1 MFVISSLVRLP
12 LADTPAL
19 LHIEAMTTLLE
30 AARTIAP
37 TLTQR
42 AAEMDQARR
51 LPADLAQS
59 LAKSGYFRM
68 VLPADYQG
76 LELPPVEM
84 IQVLEALGTANASVA
99 WCVMIGATT
108 ALNAA
113 YLPDHHA
120 RAIWAD
126 PDLITGGVFAPKGKA
141 VREGDAYRVNGRWSW
156 GSGSANCGW
165 LVGGALVLGDGPPS
179 ARMMWFERDQVE
191 LIDTWHSMG
200 MRGTGSGDLA
210 VSDALVPIDRSVSL
224 TDDKARIERPLYAF
238 PAFGML
244 AMAIAGVA
252 LGNARGAIDDL
263 IDMAGGKVPTGSR
276 RVLAE
281 RASTQVD
288 VARAEGQLRA
298 ARAYLL
304 GSAEQAFANASQY
317 GELSLE
323 DRANLR
329 IAATHAVRTSAE
341 VTRTMHDLGGGTSV
355 YETCPLSRRFRDA
368 HVATQH
374 IMVAPGSLEL
384 AGRALLGIEGDYG
397 QL

>member
-1 MFVISSLVRLP
+1 MAQP
-12 LADTPAL
+12 LAHITTSRHSPSMTNL
-19 LHIEAMTTLLE
+19 LTTAQTLAPML
-30 AARTIAP
+30 AARAP
-37 TLTQR
+37 
-42 AAEMDQARR
+42 EMDDVRR
-51 LPADLAQS
+51 LPADLAQT
-59 LAKSGYFRM
+59 LAQAGFFRM
-68 VLPADYQG
+68 VLPTDYQG
-76 LELPPVEM
+76 LEVAPAHM
-84 IQVLEALGTANASVA
+84 IQVLEALGAANASVA

-120 RAIWAD
+120 RTIWAD
-126 PDLITGGVFAPKGKA
+126 PNVITGGVFAPKGKA
-141 VREGDAYRVNGRWSW
+141 VREGDDYRVNGRWSW

-165 LVGGALVLGDGPPS
+165 LVGGALVMGDNGPS
-179 ARMMWFERDQVE
+179 ARMMWFQRSQVE

-200 MRGTGSGDLA
+200 MRGTGSGDMA
-210 VSDALVPIDRSVSL
+210 VVDARVPIDRSVSL

-263 IDMAGGKVPTGSR
+263 VEMAGGKVPTGSR
-276 RVLAE
+276 RPLAE

-298 ARAYLL
+298 ARSYLL
-304 GSAEQAFANASQY
+304 EGAETAFENASQH
-317 GELSLE
+317 GELSLA

-341 VTRTMHDLGGGTSV
+341 VTRIMHDLGGGTSV

>member
-1 MFVISSLVRLP
+1 MTNL
-12 LADTPAL
+12 LATAHAL
-19 LHIEAMTTLLE
+19 ATTL
-30 AARTIAP
+30 AARAP
-37 TLTQR
+37 
-42 AAEMDQARR
+42 EMDEARR
-51 LPADLAQS
+51 LPSDLAHD
-59 LAKSGYFRM
+59 LASAGFFRM
-68 VLPADYQG
+68 VLPSDYQG
-76 LELPPVEM
+76 LEVPPTDM
-84 IQVLEALGTANASVA
+84 IQVLEALGQANASVA

-126 PDLITGGVFAPKGKA
+126 PNMITGGVFAPKGKA
-141 VREGDAYRVNGRWSW
+141 VLEGENYRVSGRWAW

-165 LVGGALVLGDGPPS
+165 LVGGALVMGEGGPK

-191 LIDTWHSMG
+191 LIDTWHAMG
-200 MRGTGSGDLA
+200 MRGSGSGDLA
-210 VSDALVPIDRSVSL
+210 VTDVLVPTDRSVSL

-263 IDMAGGKVPTGSR
+263 VALAGGKVPTGSR

-288 VARAEGQLRA
+288 VARAEGMLGA

-304 GSAEQAFANASQY
+304 DGAHKAYENASQN
-317 GELSLE
+317 GVLSLG

-329 IAATHAVRTSAE
+329 IAATHAVRTGAE
-341 VTRTMHDLGGGTSV
+341 VTRIMHDLGGGTAV

>member
-1 MFVISSLVRLP
+1 MTELLT
-12 LADTPAL
+12 AAQAL
-19 LHIEAMTTLLE
+19 LPTL
-30 AARTIAP
+30 AARAP
-37 TLTQR
+37 ELD
-42 AAEMDQARR
+42 AARR
-51 LPADLAQS
+51 LPADLAQT
-59 LAKSGYFRM
+59 LAAHGFFRM
-68 VLPADYQG
+68 VLPQDYRGCELAPAD
-76 LELPPVEM
+76 M
-84 IQVLEALGTANASVA
+84 IEVLETLSIGNASVA

-120 RAIWAD
+120 RTIWAD
-126 PDLITGGVFAPKGKA
+126 SNMITGGVFAPKGKA
-141 VREGDAYRVNGRWSW
+141 AREGEHYRVTGRWAW

-165 LVGGALVLGDGPPS
+165 LVGGALVPGENGPS

-191 LIDTWHSMG
+191 LIDTWHTMG
-200 MRGTGSGDLA
+200 MRGTGSGDMA
-210 VSDALVPIDRSVSL
+210 VSDALVPCDRSVSL
-224 TDDKARIERPLYAF
+224 TDDKARIERPLYTF

-263 IDMAGGKVPTGSR
+263 IEMAGGKVPTGSR
-276 RVLAE
+276 RILAE
-281 RASTQVD
+281 RAATQVD
-288 VARAEGQLRA
+288 VARAEGLLRS
-298 ARAYLL
+298 ARTFLL
-304 GSAEQAFANASQY
+304 DSADMAFEGASANGVLTLA
-317 GELSLE
+317 

-341 VTRTMHDLGGGTSV
+341 VTRIMHDLGGGTSV

>member
-1 MFVISSLVRLP
+1 MN
-12 LADTPAL
+12 AL
-19 LHIEAMTTLLE
+19 LS
-30 AARTIAP
+30 AARAIAP
-37 TLTQR
+37 TLSQR
-42 AAEMDQARR
+42 APEMDEARR
-51 LPADLAQS
+51 LPSDLAQI
-59 LAKSGYFRM
+59 LAEQGFLRM
-68 VLPADYQG
+68 VLPAEYQG
-76 LELPPVEM
+76 LELPPARM
-84 IQVLEALGTANASVA
+84 IEVLETLSNANASVG

-120 RAIWAD
+120 REIWAD
-126 PDLITGGVFAPKGKA
+126 PNMITGGVFAPKGKA
-141 VREGDAYRVNGRWSW
+141 IAEGENYRVSGRWAW

-165 LVGGALVLGDGPPS
+165 LVGGALVMGDGPPS
-179 ARMMWFERDQVE
+179 ARMMWFKRNQVE
-191 LIDTWHSMG
+191 LIDTWHAMG
-200 MRGTGSGDLA
+200 MRGSGSGDLA
-210 VSDALVPIDRSVSL
+210 VVEALVPKDRSVSL

-263 IDMAGGKVPTGSR
+263 VEMAGGKVPTGAR
-276 RVLAE
+276 RPLAE

-298 ARAYLL
+298 ARGYLL
-304 GSAEQAFANASQY
+304 ESAEAAFDNASQN
-317 GELSLE
+317 GALSLA

-341 VTRTMHDLGGGTSV
+341 VTRIMHDLGGGTSV

>member
-1 MFVISSLVRLP
+1 MRHIANMTQLL
-12 LADTPAL
+12 LDAQALTP
-19 LHIEAMTTLLE
+19 ILE
-30 AARTIAP
+30 ARISELET
-37 TLTQR
+37 
-42 AAEMDQARR
+42 ARR
-51 LPADLAQS
+51 LPADMAQTLAEH
-59 LAKSGYFRM
+59 GFFRM
-68 VLPADYQG
+68 VLPKDYQG
-76 LELPPVEM
+76 LELPPARM
-84 IQVLEALGTANASVA
+84 IEVLDTLGQANASVA

-113 YLPDHHA
+113 YLPDYHA
-120 RAIWAD
+120 RTIWAD
-126 PDLITGGVFAPKGKA
+126 PNMITGGVFAPKGKA
-141 VREGDAYRVNGRWSW
+141 VLDGDHYRVNGRWAW

-165 LVGGALVLGDGPPS
+165 LVGGALVVGQSPPS

-191 LIDTWHSMG
+191 LIDTWHTMG

-210 VSDALVPIDRSVSL
+210 VADVLVPKDRSVSL

-252 LGNARGAIDDL
+252 LGNAQGAIDDL
-263 IDMAGGKVPTGSR
+263 IDIAGGKVPTGSR
-276 RVLAE
+276 RPLAE

-288 VARAEGQLRA
+288 VAKAEGMLRA
-298 ARAYLL
+298 ARTYLL
-304 GSAEQAFANASQY
+304 DSAELAYEGACAH
-317 GELSLE
+317 GELTLAE
-323 DRANLR
+323 RANLR

-341 VTRTMHDLGGGTSV
+341 VTRMMHDLGGGTSV
-355 YETCPLSRRFRDA
+355 YESCPLSRRFRDA

>member
-1 MFVISSLVRLP
+1 MQDLLATAQSLKPKL
-12 LADTPAL
+12 T
-19 LHIEAMTTLLE
+19 
-30 AARTIAP
+30 ARS
-37 TLTQR
+37 Q
-42 AAEMDQARR
+42 EMDDARR
-51 LPADLAQS
+51 LPADLAQT
-59 LAKSGYFRM
+59 LAQEGFFRM

-76 LELPPVEM
+76 LETPPARM
-84 IQVLEALGTANASVA
+84 IEVLETLSTGNASVA

-120 RAIWAD
+120 RTIWAD
-126 PDLITGGVFAPKGKA
+126 PNMITGGVFAPKGKA
-141 VREGDAYRVNGRWSW
+141 VREGDNYSVTGRWAW

-165 LVGGALVLGDGPPS
+165 LVGGAIVMQETGPS
-179 ARMMWFERDQVE
+179 ARMMWFQRDQVE
-191 LIDTWHSMG
+191 LMDTWHTMG
-200 MRGTGSGDLA
+200 MRGTGSGDMA
-210 VSDALVPIDRSVSL
+210 VSEALVPIDRSVSL
-224 TDDKARIERPLYAF
+224 TNDKARIERPLYAF

-263 IDMAGGKVPTGSR
+263 IEMAGGKVPTGSR
-276 RVLAE
+276 RILAE

-288 VARAEGQLRA
+288 VARAEGMLGA
-298 ARAYLL
+298 ARTYLL
-304 GSAEQAFANASQY
+304 DQAEIAYAGASATGTLTLAH
-317 GELSLE
+317 
-323 DRANLR
+323 RANLR

-341 VTRTMHDLGGGTSV
+341 VTRIMHDLGGGTSV

>member
-1 MFVISSLVRLP
+1 MTQL
-12 LADTPAL
+12 LA
-19 LHIEAMTTLLE
+19 
-30 AARTIAP
+30 AARTLSPMLSARAP
-37 TLTQR
+37 
-42 AAEMDQARR
+42 EMDTARR
-51 LPADLAQS
+51 LPADLAQT
-59 LAKSGYFRM
+59 LAAQGFFRM
-68 VLPADYQG
+68 VLPSDYQG
-76 LELPPVEM
+76 LELAPAQM
-84 IQVLEALGTANASVA
+84 IEVLETLGAANASVA

-126 PDLITGGVFAPKGKA
+126 PDMITGGVFAPKGKA
-141 VREGDAYRVNGRWSW
+141 LREGDDYRVNGRWSW

-165 LVGGALVLGDGPPS
+165 LVGGALVMGDKGPIG
-179 ARMMWFERDQVE
+179 ARMMWFERSQVE

-200 MRGTGSGDLA
+200 MRGTGSGDLS
-210 VSDALVPIDRSVSL
+210 VIDALVPTDRSVSL
-224 TDDKARIERPLYAF
+224 SDDKARIERPLYAF

-263 IDMAGGKVPTGSR
+263 VEMAGGKVPTGSR
-276 RVLAE
+276 RPLAE

-298 ARAYLL
+298 ARTYLL
-304 GSAEQAFANASQY
+304 DSASTAFENASQN
-317 GELSLE
+317 GELSLA

>member
-1 MFVISSLVRLP
+1 MQDLLTSAKALTPSL
-12 LADTPAL
+12 
-19 LHIEAMTTLLE
+19 I
-30 AARTIAP
+30 ARN
-37 TLTQR
+37 Q
-42 AAEMDQARR
+42 EMDTARR
-51 LPADLAQS
+51 LPADLAKS
-59 LAKSGYFRM
+59 LAQAGFFRM
-68 VLPADYQG
+68 VLPTDYQG
-76 LELPPVEM
+76 LELPPARM
-84 IQVLEALGTANASVA
+84 IEVLESLSIGSASVA

-113 YLPDHHA
+113 YLPDYHA
-120 RAIWAD
+120 RMIWAD
-126 PDLITGGVFAPKGKA
+126 PTMITGGVFAPKGKG
-141 VREGDAYRVNGRWSW
+141 VREGDHYSVTGRWAW
-156 GSGSANCGW
+156 GSGSINCGW
-165 LVGGALVLGDGPPS
+165 LVGGTLVMGEAGPS

-191 LIDTWHSMG
+191 LIDTWHALG
-200 MRGTGSGDLA
+200 MRGSGSGDMA
-210 VSDALVPIDRSVSL
+210 VTDALVPCDRSVSL

-263 IDMAGGKVPTGSR
+263 IEMAGGKIPTGSR

-288 VARAEGQLRA
+288 VARAEAMLGA
-298 ARAYLL
+298 ARTYLL
-304 GSAEQAFANASQY
+304 DQAQTAFEGASARGALT
-317 GELSLE
+317 LSE
-323 DRANLR
+323 RANLR

-341 VTRTMHDLGGGTSV
+341 VTRIMHDLGGGTAV

>member
-1 MFVISSLVRLP
+1 M
-12 LADTPAL
+12 TAL
-19 LHIEAMTTLLE
+19 LNTAHALSQTLVDRTSEIEA
-30 AARTIAP
+30 
-37 TLTQR
+37 
-42 AAEMDQARR
+42 ARR
-51 LPADLAQS
+51 LPADLAHT
-59 LAKSGYFRM
+59 LAQDGFFRM
-68 VLPADYQG
+68 VLPTEYQG
-76 LELPPVEM
+76 FELPPARM
-84 IQVLEALGTANASVA
+84 IEVIEAISIANASVG

-113 YLPDHHA
+113 YLPDEYA
-120 RAIWAD
+120 RTIWAD
-126 PDLITGGVFAPKGKA
+126 PNMITGGVFAPKGKA
-141 VREGDAYRVNGRWSW
+141 VLEGDNYRVTGRWSW

-165 LVGGALVLGDGPPS
+165 LVGGALVMGDGPPS
-179 ARMMWFERDQVE
+179 ARMMWFRRDQVE
-191 LIDTWHSMG
+191 LIDTWHAMG
-200 MRGTGSGDLA
+200 MRGSGSGDLA
-210 VSDALVPIDRSVSL
+210 VTDALVPIDRSVSL

-263 IDMAGGKVPTGSR
+263 VELAGGKVPTGSR
-276 RVLAE
+276 RALAE

-288 VARAEGQLRA
+288 VARAEGLLRA
-298 ARAYLL
+298 ARALL
-304 GSAEQAFANASQY
+304 LQSAEAAYDSAVAN
-317 GELSLE
+317 GVLSLT

-341 VTRTMHDLGGGTSV
+341 VTRIMHDLGGGTAV

>member
-1 MFVISSLVRLP
+1 MTP
-12 LADTPAL
+12 LL
-19 LHIEAMTTLLE
+19 Q
-30 AARTIAP
+30 AARTLAP
-37 TLTQR
+37 TLAAR
-42 AAEMDQARR
+42 AAEMETARR
-51 LPADLAQS
+51 LPADLAQT
-59 LAKSGYFRM
+59 LAQEGFFRM
-68 VLPADYQG
+68 VLPSDYQG
-76 LELPPVEM
+76 LELPPANM
-84 IQVLEALGTANASVA
+84 IEVLETLGTANASVA

-126 PDLITGGVFAPKGKA
+126 PAIITGGVFAPKGKA
-141 VREGDAYRVNGRWSW
+141 VREGDDYRVTGRWAW

-165 LVGGALVLGDGPPS
+165 LVGGALVMGDKGPS

-191 LIDTWHSMG
+191 LIDTWHTMG
-200 MRGTGSGDLA
+200 MRGTGSGDLSVTEA
-210 VSDALVPIDRSVSL
+210 FVPVDRTVSL

-263 IDMAGGKVPTGSR
+263 VELAGGKVPTGSR
-276 RVLAE
+276 RPLAE

-288 VARAEGQLRA
+288 VARAEGLWRA
-298 ARAYLL
+298 ARTYLL
-304 GSAEQAFANASQY
+304 ESAQVAYEGASAT
-317 GELSLE
+317 GELTLAQ
-323 DRANLR
+323 RANLR

-341 VTRTMHDLGGGTSV
+341 ITRIMHDLGGGTSV
-355 YETCPLSRRFRDA
+355 YDHCPLGRRFRDA

-374 IMVAPGSLEL
+374 IMVSPGSLEL

>member
-1 MFVISSLVRLP
+1 
-12 LADTPAL
+12 
-19 LHIEAMTTLLE
+19 MTDLLE
-30 AARTIAP
+30 AARTLSPSLIERTP
-37 TLTQR
+37 ELETV
-42 AAEMDQARR
+42 RR

-59 LAKSGYFRM
+59 LAEQGFFRM
-68 VLPADYQG
+68 VLPTDYSG
-76 LELPPVEM
+76 LELPPARM
-84 IQVLEALGTANASVA
+84 IEVLEALGAANASVA

-108 ALNAA
+108 ALNGA

-120 RAIWAD
+120 RTIWAD
-126 PDLITGGVFAPKGKA
+126 PKMITGGVFAPKGKA
-141 VREGDAYRVNGRWSW
+141 AREGDHYRVTGRWAW

-165 LVGGALVLGDGPPS
+165 LVGGALVTGESGPPE
-179 ARMMWFERDQVE
+179 ARMMWFPRHQVE
-191 LIDTWHSMG
+191 LIDTWHTMG
-200 MRGTGSGDLA
+200 MRGTGSGDMA
-210 VSDALVPIDRSVSL
+210 VADVLVPMDRSVSL
-224 TDDKARIERPLYAF
+224 TNDKARIERPLYAF

-263 IDMAGGKVPTGSR
+263 VEIAGGKVPTGSR
-276 RVLAE
+276 RPLAE

-298 ARAYLL
+298 ARTYLL
-304 GSAEQAFANASQY
+304 DSAETAFANASVV
-317 GELSLE
+317 GELSLA

-329 IAATHAVRTSAE
+329 IAATHAVRTCAE
-341 VTRTMHDLGGGTSV
+341 VTRAMHELGGGTSV
-355 YETCPLSRRFRDA
+355 YDICPLSRRFRDA

>member
-1 MFVISSLVRLP
+1 MT
-12 LADTPAL
+12 DL
-19 LHIEAMTTLLE
+19 LT
-30 AARTIAP
+30 AAHNIAP
-37 TLTQR
+37 TLAAR
-42 AAEMDQARR
+42 ASEMDEARR
-51 LPADLAQS
+51 LPADLAQI
-59 LAKSGYFRM
+59 LAGQGFFRM

-76 LELPPVEM
+76 LELPPTQM
-84 IQVLEALGTANASVA
+84 IHVLETLSAANASVA

-120 RAIWAD
+120 RVIWAD
-126 PDLITGGVFAPKGKA
+126 PDMITGGVFAPKGKA
-141 VREGDAYRVNGRWSW
+141 VREGDDYRVNGRWAW

-165 LVGGALVLGDGPPS
+165 LVGGALVQGDKGPS
-179 ARMMWFERDQVE
+179 ARMMWFKRDQVE

-200 MRGTGSGDLA
+200 MRGSGSGDLS
-210 VSDALVPIDRSVSL
+210 VVDALVPIDRSVSL

-263 IDMAGGKVPTGSR
+263 VEMAGGKVPTGSR
-276 RVLAE
+276 RPLAE

-298 ARAYLL
+298 ARTYLHD
-304 GSAEQAFANASQY
+304 SAQTAFENASQN
-317 GELSLE
+317 GELSLA

-341 VTRTMHDLGGGTSV
+341 VTRIMHDLGGGTSV

>member
-1 MFVISSLVRLP
+1 MTNLLATAHSL
-12 LADTPAL
+12 
-19 LHIEAMTTLLE
+19 
-30 AARTIAP
+30 AP
-37 TLTQR
+37 TLIMR
-42 AAEMDQARR
+42 APELDEKRR
-51 LPADLAQS
+51 LPADLAKT
-59 LAKSGYFRM
+59 LAQAGFFRM
-68 VLPADYQG
+68 VLPTDYQG
-76 LELPPVEM
+76 LELPPADM
-84 IQVLEALGTANASVA
+84 IVVLEALGVSNASVA

-120 RAIWAD
+120 RAIWSD
-126 PDLITGGVFAPKGKA
+126 RDLITGGVFAPKGKA

-165 LVGGALVLGDGPPS
+165 LVGGALVTGEGPPS
-179 ARMMWFERDQVE
+179 ARMMWFERKQVE
-191 LIDTWHSMG
+191 LIDTWHSLG

-210 VSDALVPIDRSVSL
+210 VTDALVPMDRSVSL

-263 IDMAGGKVPTGSR
+263 VEMAGGKVPTGSR
-276 RVLAE
+276 RPLAE
-281 RASTQVD
+281 RGSTQVD
-288 VARAEGQLRA
+288 VARAEGQLRS
-298 ARAYLL
+298 ARTYLL
-304 GSAEQAFANASQY
+304 DAATSAFDNASHN
-317 GELSLE
+317 GELSLQE
-323 DRANLR
+323 RANLR

-355 YETCPLSRRFRDA
+355 YESCPLSRRFRDA

>member
-1 MFVISSLVRLP
+1 M
-12 LADTPAL
+12 
-19 LHIEAMTTLLE
+19 LHFAHMTSLLE
-30 AARTIAP
+30 AARTLAP
-37 TLTQR
+37 SLTAR
-42 AAEMDQARR
+42 APEMDAARR
-51 LPADLAQS
+51 LPGDLAQT
-59 LAKSGYFRM
+59 LAGQGFFRM
-68 VLPADYQG
+68 VLPAEYQG
-76 LELPPVEM
+76 LELPPVQM
-84 IQVLEALGTANASVA
+84 IEILETLGTANASVA

-120 RAIWAD
+120 RTIWAD
-126 PDLITGGVFAPKGKA
+126 PNMITGGVFAPKGKA
-141 VREGDAYRVNGRWSW
+141 VREGDDYRVTGRWAW

-165 LVGGALVLGDGPPS
+165 LLGGALVAGDGPPS
-179 ARMMWFERDQVE
+179 ARMMWFKREQVT
-191 LIDTWHSMG
+191 LIDTWHTLG
-200 MRGTGSGDLA
+200 MRGTGSGDYEVDDVRIPA
-210 VSDALVPIDRSVSL
+210 DRSVSL
-224 TDDKARIERPLYAF
+224 THDKARIERPLYAF

-263 IDMAGGKVPTGSR
+263 VELAGGKVPTGSR
-276 RVLAE
+276 RPLAE

-288 VARAEGQLRA
+288 VARAEGQLRS
-298 ARAYLL
+298 ARVYLL
-304 GSAEQAFANASQY
+304 DCAQVAFENAVQH
-317 GELSLE
+317 GALSLA

-374 IMVAPGSLEL
+374 IMVAPGSFEL

>member
-1 MFVISSLVRLP
+1 MR
-12 LADTPAL
+12 
-19 LHIEAMTTLLE
+19 HIPDMTNLLE
-30 AARTIAP
+30 TARALAP
-37 TLTQR
+37 TLISR
-42 AAEMDQARR
+42 AAEMDALRR
-51 LPADLAQS
+51 LPADLAHT
-59 LAKSGYFRM
+59 LAQEGFFRM
-68 VLPADYQG
+68 VLPAEYGGQ
-76 LELPPVEM
+76 ELPPSSM
-84 IQVLEALGTANASVA
+84 IEVLEALGAANASVA

-120 RAIWAD
+120 HTIWAA
-126 PDLITGGVFAPKGKA
+126 PDMITGGVFAPKGKA
-141 VREGDAYRVNGRWSW
+141 VREGDNYRVNGRWAW

-165 LVGGALVLGDGPPS
+165 LVGGSIIMTDAGPS
-179 ARMMWFERDQVE
+179 ARMMWFERTQVE
-191 LIDTWHSMG
+191 LLDTWHTLG
-200 MRGTGSGDLA
+200 MRGTGSGDMA
-210 VSDALVPIDRSVSL
+210 VTDAIVPIDRSVSL
-224 TDDKARIERPLYAF
+224 THDKSRIERPLYAF
-238 PAFGML
+238 PIFGML

-263 IDMAGGKVPTGSR
+263 VELAGGKVPTGSR
-276 RVLAE
+276 RPLAE
-281 RASTQVD
+281 RATTQMD
-288 VARAEGQLRA
+288 IARAEGQLRS
-298 ARAYLL
+298 ARVFLHD
-304 GSAEQAFANASQY
+304 SAQKAFENATAD
-317 GELSLE
+317 GALSLG

>member
-1 MFVISSLVRLP
+1 MMQDLLATAHSLK
-12 LADTPAL
+12 
-19 LHIEAMTTLLE
+19 
-30 AARTIAP
+30 P
-37 TLTQR
+37 TLIARSQ
-42 AAEMDQARR
+42 ELDEARR
-51 LPADLAQS
+51 LPADLAKD
-59 LAKSGYFRM
+59 LAKAGFFRM
-68 VLPADYQG
+68 VLPSDYQG
-76 LELPPVEM
+76 LETPPARMVE
-84 IQVLEALGTANASVA
+84 VLEGLSIGNASVA

-113 YLPDHHA
+113 YLPDNHA
-120 RAIWAD
+120 RTIWSD
-126 PDLITGGVFAPKGKA
+126 PNMITGGVFAPKGKA
-141 VREGDAYRVNGRWSW
+141 VRDGDHYKVTGRWAW

-165 LVGGALVLGDGPPS
+165 LVGGALVMGEGAPA

-191 LIDTWHSMG
+191 LIDTWHAMG
-200 MRGTGSGDLA
+200 MRGSGSGDLA
-210 VSDALVPIDRSVSL
+210 ATDVLVPCDRSVSL

-252 LGNARGAIDDL
+252 LGNARGAVDDL
-263 IDMAGGKVPTGSR
+263 VEMAGGKVPTGSR

-288 VARAEGQLRA
+288 VARAEGMLTA
-298 ARAYLL
+298 ARTYLL
-304 GSAEQAFANASQY
+304 DQAEQAYANASAN
-317 GELSLE
+317 GTLTLA
-323 DRANLR
+323 DRAGLR

-341 VTRTMHDLGGGTSV
+341 VTRIMHDLGGGTAV

>member
-1 MFVISSLVRLP
+1 
-12 LADTPAL
+12 
-19 LHIEAMTTLLE
+19 MTDLLE
-30 AARTIAP
+30 AARTITP

-42 AAEMDQARR
+42 AAELDAARR
-51 LPADLAQS
+51 LPADLAQT
-59 LAKSGYFRM
+59 LAEQGFFRM
-68 VLPADYQG
+68 VLPEAYHG
-76 LELPPVEM
+76 LELPPARMVE
-84 IQVLEALGTANASVA
+84 VLEALGTANASVA

-120 RAIWAD
+120 RTIWAD
-126 PDLITGGVFAPKGKA
+126 PSMITGGVFAPKGKA
-141 VREGDAYRVNGRWSW
+141 VREGNHYRISGRWAW

-165 LVGGALVLGDGPPS
+165 LVGGALVMGDGPPS

-191 LIDTWHSMG
+191 LIDTWHTMG
-200 MRGTGSGDLA
+200 MRGTGSGDMA
-210 VSDALVPIDRSVSL
+210 VSEALVPMDRSVSL

-263 IDMAGGKVPTGSR
+263 VDMAGGKVPTGSR
-276 RVLAE
+276 RPLAE
-281 RASTQVD
+281 RTSTQVE

-304 GSAEQAFANASQY
+304 DSAEVAFANATAH
-317 GELSLE
+317 GEPSLA

-341 VTRTMHDLGGGTSV
+341 VTRAMHDLGGGTSV

>member
-1 MFVISSLVRLP
+1 MTV
-12 LADTPAL
+12 L
-19 LHIEAMTTLLE
+19 LH
-30 AARTIAP
+30 AARTLAP
-37 TLTQR
+37 TL
-42 AAEMDQARR
+42 AARVQEMEGARR
-51 LPADLAQS
+51 LPSDLADT
-59 LAKSGYFRM
+59 LAHKGFFRM
-68 VLPADYQG
+68 VLPTDYQG
-76 LELPPVEM
+76 LELPPADM
-84 IQVLEALGTANASVA
+84 IEVLETLACASASTA

-113 YLPDHHA
+113 YLPDHYA
-120 RAIWAD
+120 RTIWAD
-126 PDLITGGVFAPKGKA
+126 PNMITGGVFAPKGKG
-141 VREGDAYRVNGRWSW
+141 VRVGDDYSVTGRWAW

-165 LVGGALVLGDGPPS
+165 LVGGTMVAGDKGPS
-179 ARMMWFERDQVE
+179 ARMMWFERSQVE
-191 LIDTWHSMG
+191 LIDTWHTMG

-210 VSDALVPIDRSVSL
+210 VTDALVPMDRSVSL
-224 TDDKARIERPLYAF
+224 TQDKSRIERPLYAF

-263 IDMAGGKVPTGSR
+263 VELAGGKVPTGSR
-276 RVLAE
+276 RALAE

-288 VARAEGQLRA
+288 VARAEGLWRA
-298 ARAYLL
+298 ARTYLL
-304 GSAEQAFANASQY
+304 DSAQVAYAGASAL
-317 GELSLE
+317 GELTLVQ
-323 DRANLR
+323 RANLR

-341 VTRTMHDLGGGTSV
+341 ITRIMHDLGGGTSV
-355 YETCPLSRRFRDA
+355 YDHCPLGRRFRDA

>member
-1 MFVISSLVRLP
+1 MT
-12 LADTPAL
+12 DL
-19 LHIEAMTTLLE
+19 LT
-30 AARTIAP
+30 AAHNIAP
-37 TLTQR
+37 TLAAR
-42 AAEMDQARR
+42 APEMDEARR
-51 LPADLAQS
+51 LPADLAQT
-59 LAKSGYFRM
+59 LAQQGFFRM
-68 VLPADYQG
+68 VLPAEYQG

-84 IQVLEALGTANASVA
+84 IHVLETLSAANASVA

-108 ALNAA
+108 ALNSA

-120 RAIWAD
+120 RVIWAD
-126 PDLITGGVFAPKGKA
+126 PNMITGGVFAPKGKA
-141 VREGDAYRVNGRWSW
+141 VREGDDYRVNGRWAW

-165 LVGGALVLGDGPPS
+165 LVGGALVQGDKGPS
-179 ARMMWFERDQVE
+179 ARMMWFKRDQVE

-200 MRGTGSGDLA
+200 MRGSGSGDLS
-210 VSDALVPIDRSVSL
+210 VVDALVPIDRSVSL

-263 IDMAGGKVPTGSR
+263 VEMAGGKVPTGSR
-276 RVLAE
+276 RPLAE

-298 ARAYLL
+298 ARTYLHD
-304 GSAEQAFANASQY
+304 SAQTAFENASQN
-317 GELSLE
+317 GELSLA

-341 VTRTMHDLGGGTSV
+341 VTRIMHDLGGGTSV

>member
-1 MFVISSLVRLP
+1 M
-12 LADTPAL
+12 TNL
-19 LHIEAMTTLLE
+19 LS
-30 AARTIAP
+30 AARAMSETLIA
-37 TLTQR
+37 R
-42 AAEMDQARR
+42 APEMDAARR

-59 LAKSGYFRM
+59 LAEQGFFRM
-68 VLPADYQG
+68 VLPTDYKG
-76 LELPPVEM
+76 LELPPAQM
-84 IQVLEALGTANASVA
+84 IEILEALGTANASVA

-120 RAIWAD
+120 RTIWAD
-126 PDLITGGVFAPKGKA
+126 PNMITGGVFAPKGKG
-141 VREGDAYRVNGRWSW
+141 VLEGDHYRVNGRWSW

-165 LVGGALVLGDGPPS
+165 LVGGAIVMGEQGPS
-179 ARMMWFERDQVE
+179 ARMMWLERSQVE
-191 LIDTWHSMG
+191 LIDTWHAMG

-210 VSDALVPIDRSVSL
+210 VVDALVPIDRSVSL
-224 TDDKARIERPLYAF
+224 SDDTARIERPLYAF

-263 IDMAGGKVPTGSR
+263 VEMAGGKVPTGSR
-276 RVLAE
+276 RPLAE

-288 VARAEGQLRA
+288 VARGEGQLRA

-304 GSAEQAFANASQY
+304 DSAQVAFENAGQH
-317 GELSLE
+317 GALSLA

-329 IAATHAVRTSAE
+329 IAATHAVRTAAE
-341 VTRTMHDLGGGTSV
+341 VVRTMHDLGGGTSV
-355 YETCPLSRRFRDA
+355 YETCSLSRRFRDA

>member
-1 MFVISSLVRLP
+1 L
-12 LADTPAL
+12 T
-19 LHIEAMTTLLE
+19 
-30 AARTIAP
+30 AARLIAP
-37 TLTQR
+37 ILAHR
-42 AAEMDQARR
+42 GPEMDAARR
-51 LPADLAQS
+51 LPSDLAQN
-59 LAKSGYFRM
+59 LATQGFFRM
-68 VLPADYQG
+68 VLPKDYQG
-76 LELPPVEM
+76 LELPPAEM
-84 IQVLEALGTANASVA
+84 IAVLEALGQGSASVA

-120 RAIWAD
+120 RAIWVD
-126 PDLITGGVFAPKGKA
+126 PNMITGGVFAPKGKA
-141 VREGDAYRVNGRWSW
+141 VADGDAYRVTGRWAW

-165 LVGGALVLGDGPPS
+165 LVGGALVPGENGPPT
-179 ARMMWFERDQVE
+179 ARMMWFEREQVE
-191 LIDTWHSMG
+191 LIDTWHTLG
-200 MRGTGSGDLA
+200 MRGTGSGDMA
-210 VSDALVPIDRSVSL
+210 VSDAIVPMDRSVSL

-244 AMAIAGVA
+244 ALAIAGVA

-263 IDMAGGKVPTGSR
+263 IEMAGGKVPTGSR
-276 RVLAE
+276 RLLAE

-288 VARAEGQLRA
+288 VARGEGMLRA
-298 ARAYLL
+298 ARAFLME
-304 GSAEQAFANASQY
+304 SAQRAFDNATQN
-317 GELSLE
+317 GVLSLI

-341 VTRTMHDLGGGTSV
+341 VTRIMHDLGGGTAV
-355 YETCPLSRRFRDA
+355 YDICPLSRRFRDA

>member
-1 MFVISSLVRLP
+1 
-12 LADTPAL
+12 
-19 LHIEAMTTLLE
+19 MTDLLE
-30 AARTIAP
+30 AARTITP

-42 AAEMDQARR
+42 AAELDAARR
-51 LPADLAQS
+51 LPADLAQT
-59 LAKSGYFRM
+59 LAQQGFFRM
-68 VLPADYQG
+68 VLPTEYHG
-76 LELPPVEM
+76 LELAPARMVE
-84 IQVLEALGTANASVA
+84 VLEALGTANASVA

-120 RAIWAD
+120 RTIWAD
-126 PDLITGGVFAPKGKA
+126 PTMITGGVFAPKGKA
-141 VREGDAYRVNGRWSW
+141 AREGDYYRISGRWAW

-165 LVGGALVLGDGPPS
+165 LVGGALVMGDGPSS

-191 LIDTWHSMG
+191 LIDTWHTMG
-200 MRGTGSGDLA
+200 MRGTGSGDMA
-210 VSDALVPIDRSVSL
+210 VTQALVPIDRSVSL

-263 IDMAGGKVPTGSR
+263 VEMAGGKVPTGSR
-276 RVLAE
+276 RPLAE

-298 ARAYLL
+298 ARTYLL
-304 GSAEQAFANASQY
+304 DSAEVAFGNASAN
-317 GELSLE
+317 GELSLA

>member
-1 MFVISSLVRLP
+1 MIDLLTHARIFAPDLV
-12 LADTPAL
+12 
-19 LHIEAMTTLLE
+19 
-30 AARTIAP
+30 ARAP
-37 TLTQR
+37 ELD
-42 AAEMDQARR
+42 AARR
-51 LPADLAQS
+51 LPADLAQK
-59 LAKSGYFRM
+59 LAAQGFFRM
-68 VLPADYQG
+68 VLPEAYQG
-76 LELPPVEM
+76 LELPPADM
-84 IQVLEALGTANASVA
+84 IRVLETLGTANASVA

-120 RAIWAD
+120 RTIWAD
-126 PDLITGGVFAPKGKA
+126 PNMITGGVFAPKGKA
-141 VREGDAYRVNGRWSW
+141 VRDGDDYIVNGRWAW

-165 LVGGALVLGDGPPS
+165 LVGGALVPGDKGPS

-191 LIDTWHSMG
+191 LIDTWHAMG
-200 MRGTGSGDLA
+200 MRGTGSGDMS
-210 VSDALVPIDRSVSL
+210 VKDARVPMDRSVSL
-224 TDDKARIERPLYAF
+224 SEDKTRIERPLYAF

-263 IDMAGGKVPTGSR
+263 VEMAGGKVPTGSR
-276 RVLAE
+276 RPLAE

-298 ARAYLL
+298 ARTYLL
-304 GSAEQAFANASQY
+304 NSAETAFENATQQ
-317 GELSLE
+317 GKLSLT

-341 VTRTMHDLGGGTSV
+341 VTRIMHDLGGGTSV

>member
-1 MFVISSLVRLP
+1 
-12 LADTPAL
+12 
-19 LHIEAMTTLLE
+19 MTDLLE
-30 AARTIAP
+30 AARTITP

-42 AAEMDQARR
+42 AAELDAARR
-51 LPADLAQS
+51 LPADLAQT
-59 LAKSGYFRM
+59 LAKQGFFRM
-68 VLPADYQG
+68 VLPSEYHG
-76 LELPPVEM
+76 LELAPARMVE
-84 IQVLEALGTANASVA
+84 VLEALGTANASVA

-120 RAIWAD
+120 RTIWAD
-126 PDLITGGVFAPKGKA
+126 PTMITGGVFAPKGKA
-141 VREGDAYRVNGRWSW
+141 EREGDHYRISGRWAW

-165 LVGGALVLGDGPPS
+165 LVGGALVMGDGPPS

-191 LIDTWHSMG
+191 LIDTWHTMG
-200 MRGTGSGDLA
+200 MRGTGSGDMA
-210 VSDALVPIDRSVSL
+210 VTQALVPIDRSVSL

-263 IDMAGGKVPTGSR
+263 VEMAGGKVPTGSR
-276 RVLAE
+276 RPLAE

-298 ARAYLL
+298 ARTYLL
-304 GSAEQAFANASQY
+304 DSAEVAFANASAN
-317 GELSLE
+317 GALSLA

-341 VTRTMHDLGGGTSV
+341 VTRAMHDLGGGTSV

>member
-1 MFVISSLVRLP
+1 M
-12 LADTPAL
+12 TQL
-19 LHIEAMTTLLE
+19 LH
-30 AARTIAP
+30 AARTLAP
-37 TLTQR
+37 TLAAR
-42 AAEMDQARR
+42 AAEMDTARR
-51 LPADLAQS
+51 LPADLSQTLAQ
-59 LAKSGYFRM
+59 AGFFRM
-68 VLPADYQG
+68 VLPRDYQG
-76 LELPPVEM
+76 LELPPANM
-84 IQVLEALGTANASVA
+84 IEVLETLGTANASVA

-126 PDLITGGVFAPKGKA
+126 PNMITGGVFAPKGKA
-141 VREGDAYRVNGRWSW
+141 VRDGDDYRVTGRWAW

-165 LVGGALVLGDGPPS
+165 LVGGALVMGDKGPS

-191 LIDTWHSMG
+191 LIDTWHTMG

-210 VSDALVPIDRSVSL
+210 VTDAMVPVDRSVSL

-263 IDMAGGKVPTGSR
+263 IELAGGKVPTGSR
-276 RVLAE
+276 RPLAE

-288 VARAEGQLRA
+288 VARAEGLWRA
-298 ARAYLL
+298 ARTYLL
-304 GSAEQAFANASQY
+304 DSAEVAYEGASAT
-317 GELSLE
+317 GELTLAQ
-323 DRANLR
+323 RANLR

-341 VTRTMHDLGGGTSV
+341 ITRIMHDLGGGTSV
-355 YETCPLSRRFRDA
+355 YDHCPLGRRFRDA

>member
-1 MFVISSLVRLP
+1 M
-12 LADTPAL
+12 TEL
-19 LHIEAMTTLLE
+19 LT

-37 TLTQR
+37 SLVQR
-42 AAEMDQARR
+42 SSELDEVRR
-51 LPADLAQS
+51 LPADLALQ
-59 LAKSGYFRM
+59 LAQAGFFRM
-68 VLPADYQG
+68 VLAKDYQG
-76 LELPPVEM
+76 LELPPADM
-84 IQVLEALGTANASVA
+84 IKVLEALAVGNASVA

-113 YLPDHHA
+113 YLPDNHA
-120 RAIWAD
+120 RTIWSD
-126 PDLITGGVFAPKGKA
+126 PNMITGGVFAPKGKA
-141 VREGDAYRVNGRWSW
+141 VRDGDHYRVTGRWAW

-165 LVGGALVLGDGPPS
+165 LVGGALVPGDTGPPS
-179 ARMMWFERDQVE
+179 ARMMWFERAQVE
-191 LIDTWHSMG
+191 LIDTWHTLG
-200 MRGTGSGDLA
+200 MRGTGSGDMA
-210 VSDALVPIDRSVSL
+210 VADARVPIDRSVSL
-224 TDDKARIERPLYAF
+224 TDDKARIDRPLFAF

-263 IDMAGGKVPTGSR
+263 IEMAGGKVPTGSR
-276 RVLAE
+276 RLLAE
-281 RASTQVD
+281 RASTQVE
-288 VARAEGQLRA
+288 VARGEGILGS
-298 ARAYLL
+298 ARAFLL
-304 GSAEQAFANASQY
+304 DRAEQAFENASEQ
-317 GELSLE
+317 GVLPLA

-329 IAATHAVRTSAE
+329 IAATHAVRSAAE
-341 VTRTMHDLGGGTSV
+341 VTRIIHDLGGGTSV

>member
-1 MFVISSLVRLP
+1 
-12 LADTPAL
+12 
-19 LHIEAMTTLLE
+19 MTKLLE
-30 AARTIAP
+30 AARTLSP
-37 TLTQR
+37 TLIARTHELE
-42 AAEMDQARR
+42 AARR
-51 LPADLAQS
+51 LPADLAQI
-59 LAKSGYFRM
+59 LAQKGFFRM
-68 VLPADYQG
+68 VLPSDYAG
-76 LELPPVEM
+76 LELPPARM
-84 IQVLEALGTANASVA
+84 IEILEALGIANASVA

-120 RAIWAD
+120 RNIWAD
-126 PDLITGGVFAPKGKA
+126 PNMITGGVFAPKGKA
-141 VREGDAYRVNGRWSW
+141 VREGDHFKVNGRWAW

-165 LVGGALVLGDGPPS
+165 LVGGSLVLGEGPPQ
-179 ARMMWFERDQVE
+179 ARMMWFQHDQVE
-191 LIDTWHSMG
+191 LIDTWHTMG
-200 MRGTGSGDLA
+200 MRGTGSGDMA
-210 VSDALVPIDRSVSL
+210 VSDAMVPIDRSVSL
-224 TDDKARIERPLYAF
+224 TDDKARIARPLYAF

-263 IDMAGGKVPTGSR
+263 VEMAGGKVPTGSR
-276 RVLAE
+276 RILAE

-288 VARAEGQLRA
+288 VARAEGMLCS
-298 ARAYLL
+298 ARSFLL
-304 GSAEQAFANASQY
+304 DSAEMAFEGASANGA
-317 GELSLE
+317 LTLA

-341 VTRTMHDLGGGTSV
+341 VTRIMHDLGGGTSV